1 MDWLLCDNG
10 PHHKRVNQKETNLTC
25 LSFEQ
30 KESTNNII
38 IQEQNL
44 ILNKIKNLSI
54 GQ

>member
-10 PHHKRVNQKETNLTC
+10 PHRKRFNQKETNLTC